1 MRGLEYDYQKENKV
15 NVPLWIFIIT
25 VSFMICAV
33 IAYPVSQEYVRI
45 DGLRPNLDG
54 ERIDIISEDQVSCS
68 LPGGRFRIQAGEFVI
83 KSCSLIGW
91 CSCEKYYPLIKN
103 NNDSGEVSSH

>member
-1 MRGLEYDYQKENKV
+1 MFDGLEYDYQREDKGL

-25 VSFMICAV
+25 CSIMICAV

-45 DGLRPNLDG
+45 DGLRPNDDG
-54 ERIDIISEDQVSCS
+54 DSIDIISGDTVSCS
-68 LPGGRFRIQAGEFVI
+68 ISGGRFRIQAGEFVI

-91 CSCEKYYPLIKN
+91 CSCEKYYPLEKGN
-103 NNDSGEVSSH
+103 ESG